1 MDRTA
6 CHTHTRSHEDGADGW
21 PPPWRLSVWVDLARA
36 TSTVA
41 WDEVMPS
48 VLHGEREEG
57 DEVVRHCEKARSAA
71 DDDEDGCGINRI
83 GRLNS
88 GTVPGGDRAP
98 RGGAVAKADGVGS
111 KPTRMMPRKNVN
123 AGMNA

>member
-1 MDRTA
+1 
-6 CHTHTRSHEDGADGW
+6 
-21 PPPWRLSVWVDLARA
+21 
-36 TSTVA
+36 
-41 WDEVMPS
+41 MPS

-98 RGGAVAKADGVGS
+98 RGGAVAKADGEGS